1 MLHIILG
8 ILKVIGIIIGV
19 VLLLLCTVLL
29 SIVFVPVRYRME
41 AVKEPERTD
50 VKLRVTWLLHA
61 VSVLLYADVTG
72 AVSVTVRLFGI
83 HLPLHGEKGRK
94 NAETGKRGRGRR
106 KKRAEESIPE
116 ISKAETRAEEI
127 RENSETET
135 LTGEIRDV
143 SETKD
148 PTEEILDI
156 SEAEAP
162 IEEVQDISEAETPTE
177 EIQDIS
183 KAETPTEEIRGI
195 SETKREDEDSAEIP
209 ETQKISVYEKIR
221 CKIQAVCDKIK
232 KVTEAV
238 RHFLCCLKMLPQKLA
253 YAGRRLG
260 ALLHKPEEFAQL
272 ARKYEAK
279 ENLQIVY
286 GYLRFLWKH
295 FRPRSISGYLHFGT
309 GDPAL
314 TGQLTGIIYMLLPAR
329 ADGFEIMPEFDGA
342 VFGTRIVCTGHIR
355 AIHLIRVLI
364 RGFRDEHLRRLIRT
378 VRSGK

>member
-8 ILKVIGIIIGV
+8 ILKVIGIIIGI

-41 AVKEPERTD
+41 AVKEPERAD

-106 KKRAEESIPE
+106 KKRAEE
-116 ISKAETRAEEI
+116 
-127 RENSETET
+127 
-135 LTGEIRDV
+135 IRDV
-143 SETKD
+143 SEAEA

-156 SEAEAP
+156 SE
-162 IEEVQDISEAETPTE
+162 
-177 EIQDIS
+177 
-183 KAETPTEEIRGI
+183 AETPTEEIRGI
-195 SETKREDEDSAEIP
+195 SERKREDEDSAEIP

-221 CKIQAVCDKIK
+221 CKIQAFCDKIK

>member
-50 VKLRVTWLLHA
+50 VKLRVTWLLHV

-94 NAETGKRGRGRR
+94 NTGRGKRGRGRR
-106 KKRAEESIPE
+106 KK
-116 ISKAETRAEEI
+116 KAE
-127 RENSETET
+127 
-135 LTGEIRDV
+135 EIRDV
-143 SETKD
+143 SEAEA

-156 SEAEAP
+156 SE
-162 IEEVQDISEAETPTE
+162 T
-177 EIQDIS
+177 
-183 KAETPTEEIRGI
+183 ETPTEEIRGI
-195 SETKREDEDSAEIP
+195 SETKREDESSAEILG
-209 ETQKISVYEKIR
+209 TQKISVYEKIR

-238 RHFLCCLKMLPQKLA
+238 RRFLCRLKMLPQKLA

-260 ALLHKPEEFAQL
+260 ALLHKPEELAQL
-272 ARKYEAK
+272 ARKYEVK

-355 AIHLIRVLI
+355 SIHLIRVLI